1 MVPINESQTKKRK
14 KRKTITL
21 DSVKLIE
28 PKTLK
33 SYFTDQTEPKPK
45 K

>member
-1 MVPINESQTKKRK
+1 MVPINETPTKKRK

-28 PKTLK
+28 PKTIK
-33 SYFTDQTEPKPK
+33 SYFTDQKETKPK